1 MSWLKEYLITKEDAK
16 KYFDFEIETEQG
28 ISKKE
33 YIAHLS
39 MFPDLCIDNV
49 ISLFL
54 DLDPRDYNKNKKHPR
69 YNIIYDA
76 IYGAVEKGDIKCYY
90 ETDINGHIWDNTIRI
105 PHNIAKQWADTY
117 GLKWNVPPYKPLN
130 NPPVQLDDK
139 DKTINLLEIKIL
151 ELEEQ
156 LAKEQGMVRTLDEH
170 LQYNDSLL
178 VEKDKLII
186 ELKNTITTEQ
196 PSEEETQLQK
206 DNQELKAQ
214 VEALQEQLKEKE
226 KQLSEVESNSIEP
239 VAGKAVKLDQE
250 KLSKFIDALLENN
263 ERFMQYLERNEYTY
277 KRLSSKQLHSRLKEF
292 IPKTYLEDNPLPS
305 YNTIDKYRY
314 LEKK

>member
-139 DKTINLLEIKIL
+139 DKTR
-151 ELEEQ
+151 Q
-156 LAKEQGMVRTLDEH
+156 
-170 LQYNDSLL
+170 
-178 VEKDKLII
+178 
-186 ELKNTITTEQ
+186 
-196 PSEEETQLQK
+196 
-206 DNQELKAQ
+206 
-214 VEALQEQLKEKE
+214 
-226 KQLSEVESNSIEP
+226 
-239 VAGKAVKLDQE
+239 
-250 KLSKFIDALLENN
+250 
-263 ERFMQYLERNEYTY
+263 
-277 KRLSSKQLHSRLKEF
+277 
-292 IPKTYLEDNPLPS
+292 
-305 YNTIDKYRY
+305 
-314 LEKK
+314 